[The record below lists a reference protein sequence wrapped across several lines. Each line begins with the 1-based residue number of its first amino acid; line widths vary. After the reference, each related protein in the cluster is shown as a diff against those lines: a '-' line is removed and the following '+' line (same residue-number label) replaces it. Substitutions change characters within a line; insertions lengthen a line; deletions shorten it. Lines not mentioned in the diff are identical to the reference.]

1 MNSYAAAANA
11 YKPKIMSEFIP
22 HEQHQTDQLNRK
34 LREEVDRFKYICQMY
49 VPNGTRKQK
58 RTAERL
64 DCSAVQPVSRC
75 GVKCENILPRGGVL
89 INALGL

>member
-1 MNSYAAAANA
+1 MNSYAAAANP
-11 YKPKIMSEFIP
+11 YIPKIMSAFIP

-34 LREEVDRFKYICQMY
+34 LIEGVDRFKYICQMY
-49 VPNGTRKQK
+49 VPNGTRKPK

-75 GVKCENILPRGGVL
+75 GVKYENILPCGGVL
-89 INALGL
+89 IDVLGL